1 MDKGLRRPTV
11 AVVVAGVASLL
22 LLCLI
27 IFSIAQNYQLG
38 NQNRGLA
45 HQSIA
50 LAQEGVQTHTTLCA
64 MRTFRLTQEDG
75 VKRDIAETER
85 FLKLTIEERV
95 AEYGEAFGKLPDAI
109 VRKGLADDRIKLANL
124 KALLVAMDAL
134 KCGNDQR

>member
-38 NQNRGLA
+38 NQNRELA

-50 LAQEGVQTHTTLCA
+50 LAQDGVQTHATLCA
-64 MRTFRLTQEDG
+64 MRTFRLTQEDDF
-75 VKRDIAETER
+75 KREVADSER
-85 FLKLTIEERV
+85 FLKLTPEERA
-95 AEYGEAFGKLPDAI
+95 AEYGEAFANLPEAV
-109 VRKGLADDRIKLANL
+109 VRKGLADSRAKLANL
-124 KALLVAMDAL
+124 RALLVAMDAL